1 MATNAYTFGGA
12 GGGGVVVSQLFTN
25 NWVLSFDMYKGCFEM
40 KKMTQIHQISRK
52 KNPQYG

>member
-52 KNPQYG
+52 KNLQYG